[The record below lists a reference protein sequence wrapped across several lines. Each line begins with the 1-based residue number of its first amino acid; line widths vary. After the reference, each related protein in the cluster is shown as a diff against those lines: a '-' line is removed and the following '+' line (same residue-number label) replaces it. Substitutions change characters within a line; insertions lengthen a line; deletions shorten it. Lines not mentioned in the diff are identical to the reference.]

1 MMEKEAGDQ
10 LDINGGRRNER
21 NLTFIECLLRTRNF
35 IYLILLNLTRITQPF
50 FIKHLLC
57 VKLWTR
63 SQRCNGE

>member
-1 MMEKEAGDQ
+1 MEKEAGDQ
-10 LDINGGRRNER
+10 LDVNGGRRNER
-21 NLTFIECLLRTRNF
+21 KLTFIECLLCTRNF
-35 IYLILLNLTRITQPF
+35 IYLILFNLTMITQSL